1 MMSISQPE
9 TLHFD
14 GDAANGYPNSPLPV
28 LIYRQVLDIS
38 NADER
43 ADTFEAL
50 FERQGW
56 PPAWRYH
63 LYDFDHF
70 HSTAHEVLGIFIG
83 QARARLGGP
92 NGRELMLYAGDVL
105 VLPAGVGHASLEA
118 DDDFCMVG
126 AYPPGQDP
134 EIERG
139 DPAQLTAAL
148 ARVTSVAMPEN
159 DPVGGPLKTLWEQAT
174 L

>member
-1 MMSISQPE
+1 MSMPQPE
-9 TLHFD
+9 RLHLD
-14 GDAANGYPNSPLPV
+14 SDAATGYPNSPLPV

-38 NADER
+38 NAEER
-43 ADTFEAL
+43 ADAFESM
-50 FERQGW
+50 FKRHGW

-70 HSTAHEVLGIFIG
+70 HSTAHEALGIFRG
-83 QARARLGGP
+83 RARARLGGP
-92 NGRELMLYAGDVL
+92 NGEELMLYPGDVL

-126 AYPPGQDP
+126 AYPPDQEP

-139 DPAQLTAAL
+139 DPAQLAA
-148 ARVTSVAMPEN
+148 AQERVAAVALPE
-159 DPVGGPLKTLWEQAT
+159 DSPVGGPLARLWGEGS
-174 L
+174 

>member
-1 MMSISQPE
+1 MQLPQPE
-9 TLHFD
+9 TLYFD
-14 GDAANGYPNSPLPV
+14 SDETNGFPNSPLPV

-38 NADER
+38 DAEKR
-43 ADTFEAL
+43 ADTFEAM
-50 FERQGW
+50 FKRHGW

-70 HSTAHEVLGIFIG
+70 HSTAHESLGIFRG

-92 NGRELMLYAGDVL
+92 NGQELMLYAGDVL

-139 DPAQLTAAL
+139 DPTQLAEAQ
-148 ARVTSVAMPEN
+148 ARVASVVLPKNA
-159 DPVGGPLKTLWEQAT
+159 PVGGSLETLWGQGT
-174 L
+174 

>member
-1 MMSISQPE
+1 MSTPQPE
-9 TLHFD
+9 RLHLD
-14 GDAANGYPNSPLPV
+14 SDELTGYPNSPLPV

-38 NADER
+38 DAEER
-43 ADTFEAL
+43 ADDFESM
-50 FERQGW
+50 FKRHGW

-70 HSTAHEVLGIFIG
+70 HSTAHEALGIFQG
-83 QARARLGGP
+83 QAKARLGGP
-92 NGRELMLYAGDVL
+92 NGQELMLYPGDVL

-126 AYPPGQDP
+126 AYPPGQKP

-139 DPAQLTAAL
+139 DPAQLAA
-148 ARVTSVAMPEN
+148 AKERVAGVGLPE
-159 DPVGGPLKTLWEQAT
+159 DSPVGGPLAKLWG
-174 L
+174 

>member
-1 MMSISQPE
+1 MSTPQPE
-9 TLHFD
+9 TFYFD
-14 GDAANGYPNSPLPV
+14 SDASSGFPNSPLPV
-28 LIYRQVLDIS
+28 LIYRNVIDTPDPK
-38 NADER
+38 AR
-43 ADTFEAL
+43 ADAFEAM
-50 FERQGW
+50 FKRHDW

-70 HSTAHEVLGIFIG
+70 HSTAHETLGIFRG

-92 NGRELMLYAGDVL
+92 NGQDVMLYAGDVL

-126 AYPPGQDP
+126 AYPPGQNP
-134 EIERG
+134 AIERG
-139 DPAQLTAAL
+139 DSAQLEAAQ
-148 ARVTSVAMPEN
+148 ARVASVAMPES
-159 DPVGGPLKTLWEQAT
+159 DPVGGPLKTLWAQTA

>member
-1 MMSISQPE
+1 MSIPQPE
-9 TLHFD
+9 RLHLES
-14 GDAANGYPNSPLPV
+14 DAANGYPNSPLPV
-28 LIYRQVLDIS
+28 LIYRRALDAHS
-38 NADER
+38 AEER
-43 ADTFEAL
+43 AEGFEAL
-50 FERQGW
+50 FKRHGW

-70 HSTAHEVLGIFIG
+70 HSTAHEALGIFRG

-92 NGRELMLYAGDVL
+92 DGRDVMLNEGDVL

-126 AYPPGQDP
+126 AYPPGQAP

-139 DPAQLTAAL
+139 DPAKLAEAQ
-148 ARVTSVAMPEN
+148 ARVAKVTVPSTS
-159 DPVGGPLKTLWEQAT
+159 PVGGPLDALWK
-174 L
+174 

>member
-1 MMSISQPE
+1 MSIPQPE
-9 TLHFD
+9 LLHLGSD
-14 GDAANGYPNSPLPV
+14 ETSGYPNSPLPV
-28 LIYRQVLDIS
+28 LIYRKVLDLS
-38 NADER
+38 SAEER
-43 ADTFEAL
+43 ADAFESM
-50 FERQGW
+50 FKQHGW
-56 PPAWRYH
+56 PPAWRYY

-70 HSTAHEVLGIFIG
+70 HSTAHEALGIFQG

-92 NGRELMLYAGDVL
+92 NGREVMLYTGDVL

-139 DPAQLTAAL
+139 DPAAFAKAQ
-148 ARVTSVAMPEN
+148 ARVASVNVPDTA
-159 DPVGGPLKTLWEQAT
+159 PVGGPLKPLWEPSA
-174 L
+174 

>member
-1 MMSISQPE
+1 MSIPQPE
-9 TLHFD
+9 LLHFD
-14 GDAANGYPNSPLPV
+14 SDDTTGYPNSPLPV
-28 LIYRQVLDIS
+28 LVYRQVLDNS
-38 NADER
+38 DADEL
-43 ADTFEAL
+43 ADAFESM
-50 FERQGW
+50 FKRHGW

-70 HSTAHEVLGIFIG
+70 HSTAHEALGIFRG

-92 NGRELMLYAGDVL
+92 NGRETVLSAGDVL
-105 VLPAGVGHASLEA
+105 VLPAGVGHASIES

-139 DPAQLTAAL
+139 DPAQLEAAQ
-148 ARVTSVAMPEN
+148 ARVASVTLPEN
-159 DPVGGPLKTLWEQAT
+159 TPVGGPLKSLWG
-174 L
+174 

>member
-1 MMSISQPE
+1 MQIPQPE
-9 TLHFD
+9 MLYFD
-14 GDAANGYPNSPLPV
+14 SDETNGFPNSPMPV
-28 LIYRQVLDIS
+28 LIYRQLLDIS
-38 NADER
+38 NAEER
-43 ADTFEAL
+43 ADTFEAM
-50 FERQGW
+50 FKRHGW

-70 HSTAHEVLGIFIG
+70 HSTAHESLGIFRG

-92 NGRELMLYAGDVL
+92 NGQELMLYAGDVL

-139 DPAQLTAAL
+139 DPTQLAAAQ
-148 ARVTSVAMPEN
+148 ARVASVDLPKNA
-159 DPVGGPLKTLWEQAT
+159 PVGGSLEPLWGQGT
-174 L
+174 

>member
-1 MMSISQPE
+1 MSTPQPE
-9 TLHFD
+9 RLHLD
-14 GDAANGYPNSPLPV
+14 SDEVTGYPNSPLPV

-38 NADER
+38 NAEER
-43 ADTFEAL
+43 ANTFENM
-50 FERQGW
+50 FKQHGW

-70 HSTAHEVLGIFIG
+70 HSTAHEALGIFQG
-83 QARARLGGP
+83 QAKARLGGP
-92 NGRELMLYAGDVL
+92 NGQELVLYPGDVL

-126 AYPPGQDP
+126 AYPPGQKP

-139 DPAQLTAAL
+139 DPAQLAA
-148 ARVTSVAMPEN
+148 AQERVAGVGLPEN
-159 DPVGGPLKTLWEQAT
+159 SPVGGPLTKLWG
-174 L
+174 

>member
-1 MMSISQPE
+1 MSNPQPE
-9 TLHFD
+9 TLHLNSD
-14 GDAANGYPNSPLPV
+14 EANGYPNSPLPV
-28 LIYRQVLDIS
+28 LIYRQVLDAS
-38 NADER
+38 DAEKR
-43 ADTFEAL
+43 ADTFESM
-50 FERQGW
+50 FKQHGW
-56 PPAWRYH
+56 QPAWRYH

-70 HSTAHEVLGIFIG
+70 HSTAHEALGIFRG

-92 NGRELMLYAGDVL
+92 DGQEVMLYPGDVL

-139 DPAQLTAAL
+139 DPTQLAETQ
-148 ARVTSVAMPEN
+148 ARVAAVATPSTT
-159 DPVGGPLKTLWEQAT
+159 PVGGPLTPLWK
-174 L
+174 

>member
-1 MMSISQPE
+1 MVSIPQPE
-9 TLHFD
+9 LLHFD
-14 GDAANGYPNSPLPV
+14 SDEANGYPNSPLPV
-28 LIYRQVLDIS
+28 LIYRQVLDTG
-38 NADER
+38 NAEER
-43 ADTFEAL
+43 ADTFETM
-50 FERQGW
+50 FKRHGW

-70 HSTAHEVLGIFIG
+70 HSTAHEALGIFRG
-83 QARARLGGP
+83 KARARLGGP

-126 AYPPGQDP
+126 AYPPEQYP

-139 DPAQLTAAL
+139 DPAQLAAAQ
-148 ARVTSVAMPEN
+148 ARVASVDIPEN
-159 DPVGGPLKTLWEQAT
+159 TPVGGPLTPLWGQAT
-174 L
+174 

>member
-1 MMSISQPE
+1 M
-9 TLHFD
+9 L
-14 GDAANGYPNSPLPV
+14 V
-28 LIYRQVLDIS
+28 YRQVLDIS
-38 NADER
+38 NAEER
-43 ADTFEAL
+43 ADAFESM
-50 FERQGW
+50 FKRHGW

-70 HSTAHEVLGIFIG
+70 HSTAHEALSIFRG

-92 NGRELMLYAGDVL
+92 NGQELMLYPGDVL

-126 AYPPGQDP
+126 AYPPDQKP

-139 DPAQLTAAL
+139 DPAQLAAAK
-148 ARVTSVAMPEN
+148 ARVAAVALPE
-159 DPVGGPLKTLWEQAT
+159 DSPAGGSLAELWREDS
-174 L
+174 